1 MSSFVIW
8 LTGLSGS
15 GKSTISHLLAK
26 RMRASHI
33 PVLQL
38 DGDVMRAVFSDV
50 PGHDFNDR
58 LKLSLSY
65 SRLCR
70 EVASQGISVIC
81 ATVSM
86 FHEVQNWNRENIPGY
101 REIYLDVPMKE
112 LQIRDPKGLYASF
125 NRGELK
131 NVVGLDLDAELPK
144 YPDLVINNYS
154 ETTSEDAADLIWV
167 RFISDALTSF
177 T

>member
-1 MSSFVIW
+1 MSSLVIW

-38 DGDVMRAVFSDV
+38 DGDVMRAFFSDV
-50 PGHDFNDR
+50 PGHDFSDR

-65 SRLCR
+65 SRICR
-70 EVASQGISVIC
+70 EVASQGIPVIC

-101 REIYLDVPMKE
+101 IEVYLNVPMKE

-131 NVVGLDLDAELPK
+131 NLVGLDMDAELPK
-144 YPDLVINNYS
+144 YPDLIINNYS
-154 ETTSEDAADLIWV
+154 ETTSNDAVDMIWM
-167 RFISDALTSF
+167 RFIGDVFPPF